1 MIKIFLAALIFF
13 MTLANTAAASD
24 ELDATEIR
32 LVCAICSMGAYSAD
46 ESYLMRSALTSRGW
60 VIEKL
65 SKKNNRADAK
75 AYLVSKGDVKILT
88 IAGTESLKDVEVD
101 FRIGRVALNKDS
113 VPLPYDEENS
123 GDKIFV
129 HRGFRDYADV
139 VLGDGL
145 AERLKTTLEE
155 NPNTTLYLTGHSLGG
170 SVATVMAIRLADMGV
185 AKNRVKVISF
195 GAMAVGSH
203 ALAENYADKIDLT
216 RVVMK
221 GDILKK
227 SMRAMGYVQF
237 GEPLEYR
244 QSVTSDHFEHKMAVY
259 LDCAIRD
266 YYNAGGTFKH
276 ESNDKIKAAVY
287 ATPILLVKGS
297 FHKTDKD
304 LILGALNDSLANHF
318 SNLTMANEPSVET
331 KDKDIFDE
339 DFSEYVAA
347 AKSFGCDYV
356 LIRVLKAK
364 KIRDAPLGDRQVT
377 LEEIILDKNGF
388 PLSMQTSGS
397 STKDLTIF
405 EAALAAHETLNERLK
420 VFFSER

>member
-1 MIKIFLAALIFF
+1 M
-13 MTLANTAAASD
+13 
-24 ELDATEIR
+24 
-32 LVCAICSMGAYSAD
+32 
-46 ESYLMRSALTSRGW
+46 
-60 VIEKL
+60 IEKL
-65 SKKNNRADAK
+65 SKKTNRADAK
-75 AYLVSKGDVKILT
+75 AYLVSKGDVKILA

-101 FRIGRVALNKDS
+101 FRIGRVTLNKDS
-113 VPLPYDEENS
+113 VPLPYDEVTS
-123 GDKIFV
+123 DKIFV

-139 VLGDGL
+139 VLSDGL
-145 AERLKTTLEE
+145 AERLKATLEK

-170 SVATVMAIRLADMGV
+170 SVATIMAIRLADMGV
-185 AKNRVKVISF
+185 AKNRLKVISF
-195 GAMAVGSH
+195 GAMAIGSR
-203 ALAENYADKIDLT
+203 AFAENYADKIDLT

-221 GDILKK
+221 GDLLKK
-227 SMRAMGYVQF
+227 SLRALGYVQF

-276 ESNDKIKAAVY
+276 DSTDKIKAAVY
-287 ATPILLVKGS
+287 AAPIFLVKGS
-297 FHKTDKD
+297 FHKSDKD
-304 LILGALNDSLANHF
+304 LILSALNDSLANHF
-318 SNLTMANEPSVET
+318 SNLTMANEPSVEI

-397 STKDLTIF
+397 TTKELTIF
-405 EAALAAHETLNERLK
+405 EAALAAHETLTEGLK
-420 VFFSER
+420 LALSGR